1 MPKEFRHKKSRA
13 AEDSPKPAKKSTGK
27 TKPEGDKP
35 KYERKPKFDG
45 DKPRFD
51 GDKPKYERKPKF
63 DGDKPRF
70 DGDKPKYERK
80 PKFDGD
86 KPRFDGDKPKYER
99 KPKFDGDKP
108 RFDGEKPKYDRKP
121 KFDGD
126 KPRFDGDKPK
136 FERKPKFDG
145 DKSRFE
151 GDKPKYER
159 KPKFEGEKPRFDG
172 DKPKYERKPKFDGD
186 KLRFDG
192 DKPKRGPRKEQRDGD
207 FAPNREYKG
216 PKDTDENNFTGE
228 TDGKPAPKGKG
239 KSAKNKSHLDPKSR
253 NAQRRKEL
261 STPKAPEHTEGMRLN
276 KYVAHCGVASRRET
290 AELIKEGKVTVN
302 NVVVKEP
309 FYQIKPG
316 DVVHYKGKAIRPEGK
331 MVYLLMNKPRNVIT
345 TTDDE
350 RGRKTVL
357 DLVEKKTDM
366 RVFPVGRLDRD
377 TTGLLLLTNDGELA
391 QKMTHPSYKIKKVYH
406 AVLNRPI
413 STADLEKIRTGLELE
428 DGLAPVDSVD
438 FVPDKPR
445 NEVGIT
451 IHIGRNRIVRRIF
464 AHLGYEVERLDR
476 TYLGGLTKKDLPRGF
491 VRHLNKQEVIMLKH
505 FTGK

>member
-1 MPKEFRHKKSRA
+1 MPKEFRHKKSRD
-13 AEDSPKPAKKSTGK
+13 AEDSKNPARKSAGKPRS
-27 TKPEGDKP
+27 EGDKPRFDGDKPKKERKPRIDGDKPRFDGEKPKYERKPKFDGDKPRFDGEKP

-86 KPRFDGDKPKYER
+86 KPRFEGDKPKYER

-108 RFDGEKPKYDRKP
+108 RFD
-121 KFDGD
+121 
-126 KPRFDGDKPK
+126 
-136 FERKPKFDG
+136 
-145 DKSRFE
+145 S
-151 GDKPKYER
+151 DKPKYER
-159 KPKFEGEKPRFDG
+159 KPKFDG

-186 KLRFDG
+186 K
-192 DKPKRGPRKEQRDGD
+192 PKRSLRKEQGDRD
-207 FAPNREYKG
+207 FAPKREYKG
-216 PKDTDENNFTGE
+216 PENTAENNFESGTE
-228 TDGKPAPKGKG
+228 GKPAPKGKG
-239 KSAKNKSHLDPKSR
+239 GKFAKGKSHLDPKSR
-253 NAQRRKEL
+253 SAQKRKEY

-357 DLVEKKTDM
+357 DLVQKKTDM

-391 QKMTHPSYKIKKVYH
+391 QKMTHPSYKIKKIYH

-413 STADLEKIRTGLELE
+413 STADLEKIRAGLELE

-438 FVPDKPR
+438 YVPDKAR